1 MDDFE
6 LVWRS
11 TGPFLNTVFGIYTYS
26 E

>member
-11 TGPFLNTVFGIYTYS
+11 TGPFLNTVFGIYNYC

>member
-11 TGPFLNTVFGIYTYS
+11 TGPFLNTVFGIYNYS